1 MMVVTTDSL
10 PGYEVRHVIGQVI
23 VSVPRTR
30 NPFSEGVKTLRGNFL
45 HPRASDHL
53 QRWRVSALTKLGASA
68 ELMGANAVLA
78 MRFEHREV
86 GLMWM
91 EMCAYG
97 TAVVVARLPHDSGP
111 VDRWEREGR
120 GPDVDDDEED
130 TAPIEGL
137 PVREG

>member
-23 VSVPRTR
+23 VCVPRSR

-45 HPRASDHL
+45 HPRASEHL
-53 QRWRVSALTKLGASA
+53 QRWRTAALAKLGDSA

-97 TAVVVARLPHDSGP
+97 TAVVVARIIKDTGDDEQWSR
-111 VDRWEREGR
+111 DERRTVIE
-120 GPDVDDDEED
+120 DDDA
-130 TAPIEGL
+130 TGPIEGL
-137 PVREG
+137 PIRNG